1 MALTLLSLF
10 SNISAAVCLSAC
22 RWWLYWL
29 NYTNY
34 TYISFAN
41 RHYANDRREK
51 PNDPSTTIS
60 GCLEFQIKVSLLAAN
75 NKSELFRVEK
85 SLANC
90 GTPHSSISLDSLFNI
105 NWQLVPR
112 SLWLNIKCGH
122 LVMPCELTETKVNES
137 FTSLITPCS
146 GFF

>member
-1 MALTLLSLF
+1 MWHLLCCLCSVIFLLLS
-10 SNISAAVCLSAC
+10 VCLQVMTILAQ
-22 RWWLYWL
+22 LYKLYLHFIRQSPLCKW
-29 NYTNY
+29 
-34 TYISFAN
+34 SS
-41 RHYANDRREK
+41 RK